1 MYVIL
6 LLGIVVA
13 AITLPF
19 IWLYEKVGAVFF
31 SLIILCLIAGGIY
44 LRRALLKRRYSELQ
58 VLALKTIRYP
68 VVTARAKAIN
78 MWLAGKY
85 PGWAPLIRN
94 LQIIRDSL
102 DIALTSKKMDIA
114 ESRMKLAL
122 DRWQESQQEYGG
134 LLAPET
140 ADLIASVIE
149 ETHSLYHTT
158 LYLNMAGAH
167 LEKAQN
173 LKTEKGRAKHRDLAK
188 VIIQDGLDDPLS
200 DKTKLTELLNQVD
213 GK

>member
-6 LLGIVVA
+6 ILGIVVA
-13 AITLPF
+13 AIMFPF
-19 IWLYEKVGAVFF
+19 IWLYETVGAAFF
-31 SLIILCLIAGGIY
+31 SLIMLCLIAGGIY
-44 LRRALLKRRYSELQ
+44 LRRVLLKHRYLELQ

-85 PGWAPLIRN
+85 PGCVPLIRN

-140 ADLIASVIE
+140 ADLIASVIA
-149 ETHSLYHTT
+149 ETHNLYHTT

-188 VIIQDGLDDPLS
+188 VIIQDGLNDPLS
-200 DKTKLTELLNQVD
+200 DKAKLTEVLNQVND
-213 GK
+213 K